1 MGVGCR
7 VCVCERE
14 RKRERAR
21 GNERERG
28 RGRGNGRAPSNF
40 DEPFALRNKLV
51 HQRVVVRRSFGH
63 VVSEGGV
70 GPGLSDEIPD
80 LGFGI

>member
-1 MGVGCR
+1 M
-7 VCVCERE
+7 CERE

-21 GNERERG
+21 GNERGRG
-28 RGRGNGRAPSNF
+28 RGRGTGSGRAPSNL

-63 VVSEGGV
+63 VVEEGGV